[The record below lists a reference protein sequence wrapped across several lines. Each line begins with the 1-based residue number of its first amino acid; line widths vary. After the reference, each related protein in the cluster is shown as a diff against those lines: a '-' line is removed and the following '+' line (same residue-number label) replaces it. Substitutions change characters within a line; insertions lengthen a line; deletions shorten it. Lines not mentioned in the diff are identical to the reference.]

1 MLVHLVL
8 IDSVFEGELAEAIPV
23 VHASI
28 AGCRIVGRLC
38 VGKITRYLYYRTCI
52 DGIITLYIII

>member
-1 MLVHLVL
+1 MCLVL

-38 VGKITRYLYYRTCI
+38 VGRSLAIS
-52 DGIITLYIII
+52 IIGFV